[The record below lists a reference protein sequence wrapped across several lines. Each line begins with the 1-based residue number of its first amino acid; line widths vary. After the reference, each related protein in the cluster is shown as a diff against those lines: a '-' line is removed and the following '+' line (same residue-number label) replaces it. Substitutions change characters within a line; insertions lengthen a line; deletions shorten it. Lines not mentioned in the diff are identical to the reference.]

1 MYRPRSPLRI
11 VIAVLIIILL
21 GTVIVGLVASWPNWF
36 NDMNTQ
42 EPWHFPGFLIGLLI
56 TLIILGILVRVVL
69 SLIFGPMHYRRYR
82 RWSWEGPGGQDGRD
96 ILDQRYARGEITREQ
111 YNQMLE
117 DLRRNR
123 PPYQ

>member
-1 MYRPRSPLRI
+1 MYRPRRVLRI

-21 GTVIVGLVASWPNWF
+21 GTVIVGLIASWPNWF
-36 NDMNTQ
+36 NGMNTQ
-42 EPWHFPGFLIGLLI
+42 EPWQFPGFLIGLLI

-82 RWSWEGPGGQDGRD
+82 QWSWEGPWGQNAQD
-96 ILDQRYARGEITREQ
+96 ILDQRYARGELTREQ

-123 PPYQ
+123 PPNR